1 MCSRIIAPI
10 HEPLKSR
17 SAYLYLLP
25 ILIGLTVFTAG
36 SVLASLALSFT
47 HYNIGQFPAFTG
59 IANYRELFHSDLFWR
74 VVLNT
79 CYYVVLYVPAS
90 IAVSLA
96 LALLIEPSIRG
107 ISFFR
112 TVYFLPVVVSI
123 VAAAIIWSWMYNSDV
138 GLLNYLLSFLGIA
151 GPKWLDDPHWALPAI
166 AIMSV
171 WKNAGYN
178 MMIFLA
184 GLASIPKD
192 YHEAARLD
200 GSNAWNRFR
209 HITLPLLS
217 PVTFFVLIVT
227 TIGAFQVFEQTF
239 VMTNGGPGVS
249 SLTLSYYIWQMA
261 FRFFDLGGASALG
274 YILFLL
280 VLLVT
285 GLQFLGRRKW
295 VFQQ

>member
-1 MCSRIIAPI
+1 M
-10 HEPLKSR
+10 KSR

-25 ILIGLTVFTAG
+25 ILVGLTVFTAG
-36 SVLASLALSFT
+36 PVLASLGLSFT
-47 HYNIGQFPAFTG
+47 HYDMGQLPTFTG
-59 IANYRELFHSDLFWR
+59 TRNYDELFRSDLFWQC
-74 VVLNT
+74 LWNT

-90 IAVSLA
+90 IIASLA
-96 LALLIEPSIRG
+96 LALLIEPRVRG
-107 ISFFR
+107 IAFFR
-112 TVYFLPVVVSI
+112 TVYFLPVVTSI

-138 GLLNYLLSFLGIA
+138 GLLNYLLSFVGIS

-184 GLASIPKD
+184 GLSSIPKD

-200 GSNAWNRFR
+200 GSSAWDRFL

-217 PVTFFVLIVT
+217 PVTFFVLTVT

-239 VMTNGGPGVS
+239 VMTNGGPGIS
-249 SLTLSYYIWQMA
+249 TLTLSYYIWQMA

-280 VLLVT
+280 VLTVT
-285 GLQFLGRRKW
+285 GVQFLARKKW